1 VDYDLRVAI
10 LDSFRFKGGYS
21 WDLARQLSKSLG
33 EDLLLY
39 APKRVKNE
47 CGDCQCVF
55 RNAWSPLLYPLQVAK
70 QGANDRISILHV
82 QFEFHKFGSPYASFL
97 IVPLLF
103 LVRTLGIKIV
113 VTIHGPLFPRNA
125 SNRTFDFIPTNGLRV
140 PAILLKAYASL
151 VYKMIS
157 ALSDALIVH
166 ANIFRKWLNQFGVS
180 NCYVVPHGT
189 KVLESI
195 QTEESSKESIR
206 ILYFGVVS
214 PRKGIEYLL
223 ESFASLKLPHTKLI
237 IAGFEPRYYQGY
249 TDKLRGIIQTLGIGK
264 QVTITGY
271 VPEKDIPQLFR
282 EATIMVLPYNYSISA
297 SGPLMLAL
305 SYGTPTIVTRTK
317 YFSEMF
323 GNSNDVLLV
332 PPEDP
337 KSLSRAILKLLTNSE
352 LRIRISSYLRLE
364 SQRYSWEKVAKS
376 TFEIYQTL
384 LSKK

>member
-1 VDYDLRVAI
+1 M
-10 LDSFRFKGGYS
+10 DSFRFKGGYS
-21 WDLARQLSKSLG
+21 WDLAKELSKSLG

-39 APKRVKNE
+39 APKRIKNE
-47 CGDCQCVF
+47 CGDCQFVF
-55 RNAWSPLLYPLQVAK
+55 RNVWSPPLYPLQVAK
-70 QGANDRISILHV
+70 QAANDRVSILHV
-82 QFEFHKFGSPYASFL
+82 QFEFHNFGSPYASFL

-103 LVRTLGIKIV
+103 LVRILGVKIV

-125 SNRTFDFIPTNGLRV
+125 SNRTFDFIPTKGLRV
-140 PAILLKAYASL
+140 PAVFLKAYASL

-166 ANIFRKWLNQFGVS
+166 ANVFRKWLNQFDVS

-189 KVLESI
+189 KVVESI
-195 QTEESSKESIR
+195 RREESSKENSR
-206 ILYFGVVS
+206 ILYFGVLS

-223 ESFASLKLPHTKLI
+223 ESFASLELPNTKLI
-237 IAGFEPRYYQGY
+237 IAGLEPRYYQGY
-249 TDKLRGIIQTLGIGK
+249 TEKLRGIIQTLGIDR

-282 EATIMVLPYNYSISA
+282 EATIIVLPYNYSISA

-305 SYGTPTIVTRTK
+305 SYGTPTIVTRTE
-317 YFSEMF
+317 YFSEIF
-323 GNSNDVLLV
+323 GNSNDVPLV

-337 KSLSRAILKLLTNSE
+337 KSLSRAILELLTNNE
-352 LRIRISSYLRLE
+352 LRMKISSYLRLE
-364 SQRYSWEKVAKS
+364 SQRYSWEKVAKL